1 MFVLGRP
8 HSGTTPVP
16 LMLHAR
22 PRIALP
28 PETLPH
34 GLKGAGDPHRAPRLR
49 RTAGL
54 RRSGEPAGTWTTRLT
69 PDQIR
74 LSEAVLGRR
83 TLDRLARV
91 REPGP
96 AACRPGTG

>member
-8 HSGTTPVP
+8 HSGTTLVQ

-34 GLKGAGDPHRAPRLR
+34 GLKGTGDSPNLLPLR

-54 RRSGEPAGTWTTRLT
+54 RRSGEPTGTWNTRLT
-69 PDQIR
+69 PNQIR
-74 LSEAVLGRR
+74 LSEAALGRR

-91 REPGP
+91 CEPGP
-96 AACRPGTG
+96 TACRPGTG

>member
-1 MFVLGRP
+1 MFVLGRL
-8 HSGTTPVP
+8 HSGTTLVQ

-34 GLKGAGDPHRAPRLR
+34 GLKGTGPQRAPRLR
-49 RTAGL
+49 RTAGP
-54 RRSGEPAGTWTTRLT
+54 RRSGGPAGTWTTRLT
-69 PDQIR
+69 PDQIG